1 MLDYMDI
8 NSTVGFNNGVEI
20 PRLGLGVF
28 KSQPGEETETAV
40 RWALEA
46 GYRHIDTAAFYR
58 NEADVGR
65 AVNAGIV
72 PRDEVFVTSKL
83 WPDDFGYD
91 AALRAFDT
99 TLRELRFPVL
109 DLYMLHWPRAGMVAD
124 SWKALE
130 TVYKEGR
137 VRAIGVSN
145 FEPHHL
151 DELMESAE
159 VPPVINQVELSPY
172 LPQKAVREYCRE
184 HGIVVE
190 AWSPLS
196 KGAVLND
203 PVINEIARRHGKT
216 AVQVTVRWHLQQD
229 IVVIPKSVKRERIV
243 ANADVFDFTLSD
255 SEMAEIDKLDRGED
269 GRTGPHPDTID
280 FWD

>member
-8 NSTVGFNNGVEI
+8 NSTVGFTNGVEI

-46 GYRHIDTAAFYR
+46 GYRHVDTAAFYR
-58 NEADVGR
+58 NEVDVGR

-72 PRDEVFVTSKL
+72 PREDVFVTSKL

-99 TLRELRFPVL
+99 TLRELGLPVL
-109 DLYMLHWPRAGMVAD
+109 DLYLLHWPRKGMVAD

-130 TVYKEGR
+130 TIYKEGR

-145 FEPHHL
+145 FEPHHI
-151 DELMESAE
+151 DELMETVE

-172 LPQKAVREYCRE
+172 LPQMAVREYCRD

-216 AVQVTVRWHLQQD
+216 AVQVTVRWHMQHD

-255 SEMAEIDKLDRGED
+255 SEMAEIDGLDRGED